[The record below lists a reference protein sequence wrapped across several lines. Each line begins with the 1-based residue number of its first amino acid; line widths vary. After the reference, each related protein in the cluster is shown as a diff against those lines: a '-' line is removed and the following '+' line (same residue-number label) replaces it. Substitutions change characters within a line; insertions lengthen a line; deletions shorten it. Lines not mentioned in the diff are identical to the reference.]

1 MNVCY
6 AATEPN
12 VGLYLNR
19 DDAKRKLYMA
29 DTGLLIAMA
38 FGEKDIEQGQLYKK
52 LMFDKLEVNKG
63 MLVENIVAQMLRTAG
78 NDLYFYSNPSPVTE
92 DRMEIDFLV
101 RKPSVTSRHN
111 ISPIEVKSS
120 SHYAL
125 ASLEKCI
132 SKYREY
138 LSTPYV
144 IHSGDYAE
152 KDGITYLPLYMTMYL

>member
-1 MNVCY
+1 
-6 AATEPN
+6 
-12 VGLYLNR
+12 
-19 DDAKRKLYMA
+19 
-29 DTGLLIAMA
+29 
-38 FGEKDIEQGQLYKK
+38 
-52 LMFDKLEVNKG
+52 
-63 MLVENIVAQMLRTAG
+63 
-78 NDLYFYSNPSPVTE
+78 
-92 DRMEIDFLV
+92 MEIDFLV

-152 KDGITYLPLYMTMYL
+152 KDGITYLPLYMTMCL